1 MIEVDQ
7 YNMTEAPYCAP
18 PHACTYK
25 PQLAVPAGAC
35 DTHVHVFG
43 PAEKYPYQDERSYT
57 PPDSPPSD
65 LFELHRTLNISR
77 AVLIQASVH
86 GIDNS
91 AILDAVK
98 LSPGSL
104 RAVAAVGPDVSD
116 KELKALHEGGVR
128 GLRFNLVDKGGMRFE
143 SLNDL

>member
-1 MIEVDQ
+1 
-7 YNMTEAPYCAP
+7 
-18 PHACTYK
+18 
-25 PQLAVPAGAC
+25 VPAGAC

-57 PPDSPPSD
+57 PPDCPPSD
-65 LFELHRTLNISR
+65 LFELHRTLDISR
-77 AVLIQASVH
+77 AVLVQASVH